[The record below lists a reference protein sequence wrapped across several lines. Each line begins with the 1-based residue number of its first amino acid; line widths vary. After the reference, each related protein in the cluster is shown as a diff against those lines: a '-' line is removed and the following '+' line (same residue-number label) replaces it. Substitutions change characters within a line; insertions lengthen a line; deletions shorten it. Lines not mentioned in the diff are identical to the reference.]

1 MVAIIITMVVFYTPQ
16 VQVIQFS
23 VILVIFKA
31 LLVLPQ
37 FLLVHLI
44 SLPVIV
50 LLCTDFILICL
61 VFIAVCSHG
70 TLYFSFYYILKIFI
84 VGVYIYHM
92 FIFSDKCKL
101 QEGRHLEGYVLLCII
116 TCVEHNALQHSGDST
131 NIYSFKLHFSVTVS
145 TLPFVHPWSYLI
157 LGSLCSYS
165 SLKAIKAFS
174 ILFVCY
180 NCFPLFCNPWLLL

>member
-16 VQVIQFS
+16 LQVIAFS
-23 VILVIFKA
+23 VILVISKA

-50 LLCTDFILICL
+50 LLCTDFLLICFE
-61 VFIAVCSHG
+61 FIAVCSHS

-101 QEGRHLEGYVLLCII
+101 QERRHLEGYVLLCII
-116 TCVEHNALQHSGDST
+116 TCVEHNACST
-131 NIYSFKLHFSVTVS
+131 VGTQQIFIHLNYISLSLS
-145 TLPFVHPWSYLI
+145 LLCTLCIPGLALSWGVFVAIPPLRLLRLFLSSLCAI
-157 LGSLCSYS
+157 IASLCS
-165 SLKAIKAFS
+165 AIL
-174 ILFVCY
+174 I
-180 NCFPLFCNPWLLL
+180 NP